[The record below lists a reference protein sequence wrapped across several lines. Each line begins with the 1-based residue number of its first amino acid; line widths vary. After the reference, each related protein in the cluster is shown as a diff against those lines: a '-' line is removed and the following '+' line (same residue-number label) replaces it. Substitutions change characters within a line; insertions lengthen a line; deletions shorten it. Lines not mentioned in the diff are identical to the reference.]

1 MIGPAPLPPSLLTFL
16 LSPIPFPL
24 LLASLRIPSFAEA
37 GAGAGRSW
45 KGGVGRAHD
54 APGSPVLQPRPCW
67 PLTQPFAPLFVP
79 SCFPRP
85 GPLPTSLWTQ
95 GNSEGHIWEV
105 CRDLPEKAT
114 SSAGAEDVWTSR
126 KVLSLVQEAVWKM
139 DGHKAVWVGRGW
151 AGPGAAQPRARRLV
165 RGRSVTPRPTA
176 SPENQTAGLR
186 PGGGQVQLLLGSS

>member
-54 APGSPVLQPRPCW
+54 APESPVLQTRRCW

-79 SCFPRP
+79 SCSPRP
-85 GPLPTSLWTQ
+85 GPPPTSLWTQ

-105 CRDLPEKAT
+105 CGDLPEKAT
-114 SSAGAEDVWTSR
+114 SSAEAEDVWTSR

-139 DGHKAVWVGRGW
+139 DRHKGVWVGWGW
-151 AGPGAAQPRARRLV
+151 AGPGAAQPRARQLV
-165 RGRSVTPRPTA
+165 RGRSVTPCPTA
-176 SPENQTAGLR
+176 SPETQRAGLR
-186 PGGGQVQLLLGSS
+186 PGEGQVQLLLGSS